1 VRTLVTSAN
10 AKCKVAEGK
19 NVKAM
24 ATAIGREEKGNCD
37 NNVVEKNPKPQKLSK
52 KNQRKKKTDRGRAW
66 MSFQNQWSL
75 SLR

>member
-1 VRTLVTSAN
+1 VRALVTSAN

-37 NNVVEKNPKPQKLSK
+37 NNVVEKNPKP
-52 KNQRKKKTDRGRAW
+52 
-66 MSFQNQWSL
+66 
-75 SLR
+75 